1 MFETLTAPFI
11 EIFTSHP
18 YMATFVVIVLSL
30 TSKYSW
36 GYFAKKDEN
45 NFVIK
50 KLEITKEINT
60 TEILQ
65 KINHLEIQLSNLD
78 SEVEQL
84 KIKHT
89 KNDEDIEDLN
99 LEIVKLELK
108 INQFENVINNIKDAK
123 TIKAIKR
130 N

>member
-1 MFETLTAPFI
+1 MFETLTTPFI
-11 EIFTSHP
+11 EMFSSHP
-18 YMATFVVIVLSL
+18 IIAAFVVIVLSL
-30 TSKYSW
+30 TSKYAW

-60 TEILQ
+60 TVTKYGTSKQFVSEI
-65 KINHLEIQLSNLD
+65 
-78 SEVEQL
+78 EQL

-99 LEIVKLELK
+99 LELTKIEIK
-108 INQFENVINNIKDAK
+108 INQFEYVINNIKDAK
-123 TIKAIKR
+123 SIKAIKR

>member
-1 MFETLTAPFI
+1 MFETLTTPFI
-11 EIFTSHP
+11 EMFSSHP
-18 YMATFVVIVLSL
+18 IIAAFVVIVLSL
-30 TSKYSW
+30 TSKYAW

-65 KINHLEIQLSNLD
+65 KINQIEIQVSNLD

-84 KIKHT
+84 KLKHT

-99 LEIVKLELK
+99 LELTKLQLK
-108 INQFENVINNIKDAK
+108 IDQFEYVINNIKAAK
-123 TIKAIKR
+123 NIKAIKR